1 MQNLIQQI
9 NRLCDHSRERLV
21 LEAGLKN
28 YMERELQIVS
38 QQQPGD
44 LTETAAEAVAW
55 GCALSR
61 DNLYLEVGKALQKSG
76 SIDLPD
82 LKVSGRHS
90 LTWRDATWLLM
101 QHVMWGEVAILQRNF
116 SCEAVLF
123 SDLGLLLIRREGRL
137 QQEILYQMLRNV
149 LLKQDEVM
157 EYLSSKPTFGGINF
171 TFPNPFHTINY
182 GHTALYRM
190 AQEALLLRTV
200 AWVDPASAW
209 FDPAQAFPTLVREL
223 RQTPNPCTTFLE
235 LTTTDP
241 IFLIKPGHV
250 YRNNEEPLNRQVEVA
265 LLASSGSPQLA
276 EQNAFRL
283 WLGLTSGKRA
293 LANEIE
299 LMVALVKMLV
309 RQQDLKE
316 IVIDGWTG
324 SSMKGISIQDA
335 PKAYSSHGEEF
346 EQMREAITRESP
358 EVKVRTLIGCCYEE
372 KVREALSCD
381 FFCSSAYTASILP
394 SRFCALPGIVHTSNR
409 GLAHLRMHIHRRA
422 NFVPPELI
430 EDLPFDEGLHPLDT
444 SYTIPVEPFLNWVQT
459 KLLTTEQS

>member
-1 MQNLIQQI
+1 MQKLIEHI
-9 NRLCDHSRERLV
+9 NEQCGHSSDRLA
-21 LEAGLKN
+21 LEAGLKQ
-28 YMERELQIVS
+28 YMEHKLQVVS

-44 LTETAAEAVAW
+44 LTGTAKAAVAW
-55 GCALSR
+55 GCELSR
-61 DNLYLEVGKALQKSG
+61 DDFYLQLGSALQEREC
-76 SIDLPD
+76 IELTDLE
-82 LKVSGRHS
+82 LSGRHS

-101 QHVMWGEVAILQRNF
+101 KHKQWGAVAILQRNF
-116 SCEAVLF
+116 SCEAVLYA
-123 SDLGLLLIRREGRL
+123 DQDLLLIRREGRL
-137 QQEILYQMLRNV
+137 QKEIFHQTMRNV
-149 LLKQDEVM
+149 LLKQNDVLR
-157 EYLSSKPTFGGINF
+157 YLSSSPVFGGINF

-190 AQEALLLRTV
+190 AQDALLLRTV
-200 AWVDPASAW
+200 GWVDPASAW

-223 RQTPNPCTTFLE
+223 QPTPNPCSTFLE

-241 IFLIKPGHV
+241 IFLVKPGHV

-265 LLASSGSPQLA
+265 LLASSGSPQLP
-276 EQNAFRL
+276 EQSAFRL

-299 LMVALVKMLV
+299 LMVALVQLLV
-309 RQQDLKE
+309 RQQGLKE

-324 SSMKGISIQDA
+324 SSMKGVSIQDA

-346 EQMREAITRESP
+346 EQMREAITRQSP
-358 EVKVRTLIGCCYEE
+358 DVKVRTLIGCSYEE
-372 KVREALSCD
+372 KIREALSCD

-409 GLAHLRMHIHRRA
+409 GLPHLRMHIHRRA

-444 SYTIPVEPFLNWVQT
+444 SYMIPVEPFLNWVQT
-459 KLLTTEQS
+459 LVLTGAHP